1 MKQIELF
8 AGIGGFG
15 LAGEWAGIESVA
27 QVEIDDFCQK
37 ILSKNFPNAQK
48 FRDIKQFDGRPFRG
62 TIDIISGGFPCQPY
76 STAGKRLGT
85 DDDRHLWPEM
95 LRIIQEVA
103 PRWVVGENVRGL
115 VSWNGGVVFDEVQAD
130 LEDEGY
136 EVIPFLL
143 PACAVNA
150 PHRRDR
156 IWFVAY
162 AAQIDD
168 SRNAGEIPKQDGRQ
182 KFYNVPE
189 FSSSGALYG
198 FSSNTNQAGLQERIS
213 AGFRG
218 IQQKAK
224 SSKGRESSRNHSAGN
239 WREFPT
245 QSPVCG
251 GNDGVSNRV
260 DRIAALGNAI
270 VPQVAYRIFKA
281 IKSFQKTTH

>member
-85 DDDRHLWPEM
+85 DDGRHLWPEM

-115 VSWNGGVVFDEVQAD
+115 VSWDGGVVFERVQA
-130 LEDEGY
+130 
-136 EVIPFLL
+136 
-143 PACAVNA
+143 
-150 PHRRDR
+150 
-156 IWFVAY
+156 
-162 AAQIDD
+162 
-168 SRNAGEIPKQDGRQ
+168 
-182 KFYNVPE
+182 
-189 FSSSGALYG
+189 
-198 FSSNTNQAGLQERIS
+198 
-213 AGFRG
+213 
-218 IQQKAK
+218 
-224 SSKGRESSRNHSAGN
+224 
-239 WREFPT
+239 
-245 QSPVCG
+245 
-251 GNDGVSNRV
+251 
-260 DRIAALGNAI
+260 
-270 VPQVAYRIFKA
+270 
-281 IKSFQKTTH
+281 